1 MTEQYAAGAYLN
13 SDLGRELPKPVFVV
27 TAGVPESVII
37 GEFSE
42 IVVARVGVAAL
53 TIGKSVADRVIV
65 VSLHDWNCCLTQ
77 NLANSIG
84 KRTECSK
91 ISKAIESPD
100 PGRSR
105 VFEESFESEIVAVD
119 TPEKGDAVR
128 GVLGLKIRV
137 LYFGQHQVQ

>member
-1 MTEQYAAGAYLN
+1 MTEQDAPGAYLN
-13 SDLGRELPKPVFVV
+13 SDLGRELPKPFFVV
-27 TAGVPESVII
+27 TAGVPKSVII

-42 IVVARVGVAAL
+42 KVVARIGVAAL
-53 TIGKSVADRVIV
+53 TIRKSVADRVIV
-65 VSLHDWNCCLTQ
+65 VSLYDWNCCFTQ

-100 PGRSR
+100 PRRSR

-119 TPEKGDAVR
+119 TSEEGDALR
-128 GVLGLKIRV
+128 GVLRLEIRV
-137 LYFGQHQVQ
+137 L